1 MTPRAKKKETRME
14 KAAKKAVIAW
24 LHCEIS
30 APLETH
36 FVLFAQ
42 RERWRA
48 LREAAD
54 KAAAFK
60 QCVGEMERNVGAEI
74 ERDILAL
81 GAKK

>member
-1 MTPRAKKKETRME
+1 MTPRAKKKETRMGRE
-14 KAAKKAVIAW
+14 ARTQAETLTNFGFDDIAALMVR
-24 LHCEIS
+24 
-30 APLETH
+30 
-36 FVLFAQ
+36 FAQ
-42 RERWRA
+42 RERRKA
-48 LREAAD
+48 LKEAAD